1 LENLLLIAG
10 LGNPGSD
17 YAATR
22 HNIGFV
28 LVDRLVARWSADWD
42 GRKRFNARLAR
53 LERAGQ
59 KVILCQPQTFM
70 NASGEA
76 VGAVA
81 RFYQLPPART
91 LIVLDDADLAVGR
104 IRLRA
109 DGSSGG
115 HHGLESIER
124 QLGTRAYA
132 RLRLGIGRRADDDRE
147 ITDYVLGRFSA
158 AELKVM
164 EEVLDRACQQ
174 VECWISDGIQ
184 AAMNKFNGAVT
195 APPDKGNK

>member
-28 LVDRLVARWSADWD
+28 LVDRLAGRWGADWD
-42 GRKRFNARLAR
+42 ARKKFNARLAR

-70 NASGEA
+70 NASGDA

-91 LIVLDDADLAVGR
+91 LIVLDDADLPLGQ
-104 IRLRA
+104 IRLKMS
-109 DGSSGG
+109 GSSGG

-124 QLGTRAYA
+124 QFGTRDYP
-132 RLRLGIGRRADDDRE
+132 RQRLGIGRRAEDDRE
-147 ITDYVLGRFSA
+147 ITDYVLGRFLA

-164 EEVLDRACQQ
+164 DEVLDRACQQ
-174 VECWISDGIQ
+174 VDCWLSDGIQ
-184 AAMNKFNGAVT
+184 AAMNKFNGAVA
-195 APPDKGNK
+195 APPDKGKK

>member
-1 LENLLLIAG
+1 MENLLLIAG
-10 LGNPGSD
+10 LGNPGPD

-28 LVDRLVARWSADWD
+28 LVERLAARWSAGWD
-42 GRKRFNARLAR
+42 ARKRFNARLAR

-91 LIVLDDADLAVGR
+91 LIVLDDADLALGQ
-104 IRLRA
+104 IRLRPE
-109 DGSSGG
+109 GSSGG

-124 QLGTRAYA
+124 QLGTRAYP

-147 ITDYVLGRFSA
+147 ITDYVLGRFST
-158 AELKVM
+158 AERKVM

-174 VECWISDGIQ
+174 VECWLSAGIQ
-184 AAMNKFNGAVT
+184 AAMNRFNGAVT
-195 APPDKGNK
+195 APPDKGKK

>member
-10 LGNPGSD
+10 LGNPGPD
-17 YAATR
+17 YVATR

-28 LVDRLVARWSADWD
+28 LVERLAARWGADW
-42 GRKRFNARLAR
+42 GARKRFDARLAR

-59 KVILCQPQTFM
+59 NVILCQPQTFM
-70 NASGEA
+70 NASGDA

-91 LIVLDDADLAVGR
+91 LIVLDDADLALGQ

-109 DGSSGG
+109 EGSSGG

-124 QLGTRAYA
+124 QLGTRAYP

-158 AELKVM
+158 PERKVM
-164 EEVLDRACQQ
+164 DEVLDRACQQ
-174 VECWISDGIQ
+174 VECWLSEGIQ
-184 AAMNKFNGAVT
+184 AAMNKFNGAVA
-195 APPDKGNK
+195 APPDKGKK